1 MRLLIEIILTFL
13 ALMGWGWVWVQNTI
27 ITEQADTLDLLS
39 KQNWEAKR
47 GPALANAGRD
57 KTGWRPAERKPS

>member
-39 KQNWEAKR
+39 KQNWEAKQ
-47 GPALANAGRD
+47 D